1 MVIVRA
7 KRTAHFHFVDPA
19 DDERHVFGSRDKD
32 NRESLADRGEWS
44 MFELGREH
52 AFAMRGAKG
61 AMISF
66 NFNAPS
72 IAIAKVAP

>member
-7 KRTAHFHFVDPA
+7 QRTAHFHFAADPA
-19 DDERHVFGSRDKD
+19 DDERHIVRSRTEDD
-32 NRESLADRGEWS
+32 RESLVHRGEWS
-44 MFELGREH
+44 VFELGREH

-72 IAIAKVAP
+72 KAIG